1 MRFTLSQ
8 EQRQEQRQI
17 MTQRMI
23 QSMEI
28 LQLTLLQ
35 LEQRI
40 DEELAQN
47 PLLELESE
55 AAPADEKEE
64 RLSDKDT
71 ENSGSIDDDD
81 ESDQS
86 VEYEPEIRFE
96 DSIEHTESTEEFSI
110 ADDFARNYSDTID
123 EAPIRSQNWLEDQ
136 ETFRSDIFANIENPG
151 ETLQVYLERQLGWF
165 DISEPLREMALRI
178 INNLDSSGY
187 FSYEWEDFL
196 GEDHTDEERELAQ
209 EALTLVKRLEP
220 AGVGGKNLRE
230 CLLLQ
235 IDPESENADVLRLLI
250 TSCLEDISTNRIP
263 VIAKKINYP
272 QEIVQKAVAELRHFN
287 PRPGAC
293 FGSIAAAVVIPDIIV
308 EKTESGKYA
317 VRLEDGRTPQ
327 LRISKFYKDMMDKSG
342 TDKETKTYIRKKVG
356 SARWLLDA
364 IGQRRETLLKVSQ
377 TIVDHQTEFFEKGQQ
392 ALRPLKMQQVADLT
406 GMHVTTIS
414 RACDEKWVSSPQ
426 GVFPLRRLFAG
437 GVTTSDGGESVA
449 NDVVRLKLQEIIGKE
464 DKKDP
469 LSDDALVKVLEAEG
483 IQVARRTI
491 VKYRH
496 LLGIPNSRCRRQ
508 WDS

>member
-1 MRFTLSQ
+1 VRFSLSQ

-40 DEELAQN
+40 DQELEQN

-55 AAPADEKEE
+55 ASSADESEE
-64 RLSDKDT
+64 HASEMNAESRNDA
-71 ENSGSIDDDD
+71 ED

-86 VEYEPEIRFE
+86 IEHEPEIRL
-96 DSIEHTESTEEFSI
+96 DDAVEHTESTEEFSI
-110 ADDFARNYSDTID
+110 ADEFAQNYSDTID
-123 EAPIRSQNWLEDQ
+123 EAPVRSQNWLEDQ
-136 ETFRSDIFANIENPG
+136 ETFRSDVFANIENPS

-178 INNLDSSGY
+178 INNLDASGY
-187 FSYEWEDFL
+187 FPYELEDFL
-196 GEDHTDEERELAQ
+196 GENHSDEDRELAQ
-209 EALTLVKRLEP
+209 EALTLVKRLDP

-235 IDPESENADVLRLLI
+235 IDPHSENASILRELI
-250 TSCLEDISTNRIP
+250 TSCLEDISANRIP
-263 VIAKKINYP
+263 VIAKKLNCP
-272 QEIVQKAVAELRHFN
+272 LETVQNAVAALRHFN

-293 FGSIAAAVVIPDIIV
+293 FGSTAAAVVIPDIIV
-308 EKTESGKYA
+308 EKSESGKYV

-327 LRISKFYKDMMDKSG
+327 LRISRFYKDMMEKNG
-342 TDKETKTYIRKKVG
+342 TDKETKTYIRQKVG

-377 TIVDHQTEFFEKGQQ
+377 AIVDHQTEFFEKGQQ

-437 GVTTSDGGESVA
+437 GLTTSDGGENVA
-449 NDVVRLKLQEIIGKE
+449 NDVVRLKLQEIIDKE
-464 DKKDP
+464 DKNDP
-469 LSDDALVKVLEAEG
+469 LSDDAIVKRLEAEG
-483 IQVARRTI
+483 IQLARRTV
-491 VKYRH
+491 VKYRQ
-496 LLGIPNSRCRRQ
+496 LLDIPNSRGRRR